1 MSVWSALELGKLR
14 TWIQIG
20 FTALTNGYAAGFLKG
35 KIYTGD
41 FKKYCVPGLNCYS
54 CPGALGSCPIGSL
67 QAVIGSRNMNF
78 SFYVVGFL
86 MLTGAVFGRFVCG
99 WLCPFGLIQD
109 LLYKIPFVRKW
120 KRLPGERGLRLLR
133 YAILIGFVLLLPMFA
148 VDIIGQGSPWF
159 CKYICPSGTLT
170 AGIPLGAT
178 NPQLRAAMGG
188 LFLWKFALLIFLILL
203 SVAVYRPF
211 CRYLCPLGAVYG
223 LFHPIS
229 FYRYQVNE
237 ELCTNCGRCREVCKM
252 DIEVWKNPNSLDCV
266 RCGDCLKSCPHQAL
280 KRKAFFRSQ
289 LQRVQTEKEV

>member
-133 YAILIGFVLLLPMFA
+133 YAILIGFVVLLPMFA

-159 CKYICPSGTLT
+159 CKYICP
-170 AGIPLGAT
+170 
-178 NPQLRAAMGG
+178 
-188 LFLWKFALLIFLILL
+188 
-203 SVAVYRPF
+203 
-211 CRYLCPLGAVYG
+211 LGAVYS
-223 LFHPIS
+223 LFQPIS
-229 FYRYQVNE
+229 VFRYRVDQE
-237 ELCTNCGRCREVCKM
+237 ACTHCGACAKICKM
-252 DIEVWKNPNSLDCV
+252 QVDPSKSPNHMECI
-266 RCGDCLKSCPHQAL
+266 RCGQCIKVCPTSAITSNIRRNKKQ
-280 KRKAFFRSQ
+280 
-289 LQRVQTEKEV
+289 

>member
-1 MSVWSALELGKLR
+1 M
-14 TWIQIG
+14 
-20 FTALTNGYAAGFLKG
+20 
-35 KIYTGD
+35 
-41 FKKYCVPGLNCYS
+41 
-54 CPGALGSCPIGSL
+54 
-67 QAVIGSRNMNF
+67 
-78 SFYVVGFL
+78 
-86 MLTGAVFGRFVCG
+86 
-99 WLCPFGLIQD
+99 
-109 LLYKIPFVRKW
+109 
-120 KRLPGERGLRLLR
+120 
-133 YAILIGFVLLLPMFA
+133 GFVVLLPIFA

-159 CKYICPSGTLT
+159 CKYICPSGTLM

-178 NPQLRAAMGG
+178 NPQLRTAMGG
-188 LFLWKFALLIFLILL
+188 LFLWKFALLVFLILL

-280 KRKAFFRSQ
+280 KRKVFFQ
-289 LQRVQTEKEV
+289 GQFQQIQTKKEV

>member
-1 MSVWSALELGKLR
+1 MEK
-14 TWIQIG
+14 
-20 FTALTNGYAAGFLKG
+20 TA
-35 KIYTGD
+35 
-41 FKKYCVPGLNCYS
+41 
-54 CPGALGSCPIGSL
+54 
-67 QAVIGSRNMNF
+67 R
-78 SFYVVGFL
+78 
-86 MLTGAVFGRFVCG
+86 
-99 WLCPFGLIQD
+99 
-109 LLYKIPFVRKW
+109 
-120 KRLPGERGLRLLR
+120 GERAAAA
-133 YAILIGFVLLLPMFA
+133 AILIGFVVLLPMFA

-280 KRKAFFRSQ
+280 KRKEFFRSQ

>member
-1 MSVWSALELGKLR
+1 MFAWSVLELGKLR
-14 TWIQIG
+14 TWIQVG
-20 FTALTNGYAAGFLKG
+20 FTALTNGYVAGFFRG

-133 YAILIGFVLLLPMFA
+133 YVILMGFVVLLPIFA

-159 CKYICPSGTLT
+159 CKYICPSGILM

-178 NPQLRAAMGG
+178 NPQLRTAMGG
-188 LFLWKFALLIFLILL
+188 LFLWKFALLVFLILL

-280 KRKAFFRSQ
+280 KRKVFFQ
-289 LQRVQTEKEV
+289 GQFQQIQTKKEV

>member
-1 MSVWSALELGKLR
+1 MSVWCALELGKLR
-14 TWIQIG
+14 CWFQIG

-78 SFYVVGFL
+78 SFFVVYVFL
-86 MLTGAVFGRFVCG
+86 ITVHRFGRFVCG
-99 WLCPFGLIQD
+99 WLCTIFLIQD

-133 YAILIGFVLLLPMFA
+133 YAILIGFVVLLPMFA

-188 LFLWKFALLIFLILL
+188 LFLGKFALLIFLILL

>member
-1 MSVWSALELGKLR
+1 
-14 TWIQIG
+14 
-20 FTALTNGYAAGFLKG
+20 
-35 KIYTGD
+35 
-41 FKKYCVPGLNCYS
+41 
-54 CPGALGSCPIGSL
+54 
-67 QAVIGSRNMNF
+67 
-78 SFYVVGFL
+78 
-86 MLTGAVFGRFVCG
+86 
-99 WLCPFGLIQD
+99 
-109 LLYKIPFVRKW
+109 
-120 KRLPGERGLRLLR
+120 
-133 YAILIGFVLLLPMFA
+133 MFA

-178 NPQLRAAMGG
+178 NPQLRTAMGG

-280 KRKAFFRSQ
+280 KRKEFFRSQ